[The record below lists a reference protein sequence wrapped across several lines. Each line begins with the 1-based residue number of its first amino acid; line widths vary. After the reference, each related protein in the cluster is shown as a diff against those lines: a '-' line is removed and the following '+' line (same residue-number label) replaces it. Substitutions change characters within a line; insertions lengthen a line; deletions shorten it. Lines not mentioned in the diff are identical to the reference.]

1 MFVQQIGCADWP
13 SRAGGSGQHG
23 GTMRGPDC
31 CCGHWMAPAG
41 PAIVRVRI
49 HIAATEAATRRDEKT
64 IERRIAIKQAEARP
78 EP

>member
-1 MFVQQIGCADWP
+1 VFVQQIGCASWA
-13 SRAGGSGQHG
+13 SGASGSGQHG
-23 GTMRGPDC
+23 GTTCGPDW
-31 CCGHWMAPAG
+31 CCGQMIALAG
-41 PAIVRVRI
+41 VARVRT